1 MMRIPFV
8 RLEST
13 AAAMADAAFR
23 PRAVVAPLDR
33 HPLIDEV
40 SLADLVAPSAIH
52 IAVDQLVIDG
62 QFARVLALVGLP
74 PSVDPGWLEPL
85 VAGSLAAEVSLFVV
99 PAERGDVAGQ
109 LTRRHVRLQSSLG
122 HDLGEGR
129 PADPDLVAAEEQT
142 ARLRHALAR
151 GVELPFEVSLYVLL
165 RARSRGELESLTRA
179 AQDAVATLG
188 GRLAIARLQQEAG
201 LHACLPEGQ
210 DALNLRHPLETS
222 SVVTA
227 YPFPPSAL
235 DAPGGVPLGYDRRTR
250 EPVALDLFDDR
261 VCRNA
266 NVVVFGP
273 AGVGKSYTVKLW
285 LLRALLLDDDTDVL
299 VIDPK
304 HEYANLID
312 VVDEQ
317 ARFVRLAAA
326 SGARINPFDLP
337 PPGLRQPPDEVLA
350 DHIQEV
356 LGLLEVLLAEP
367 GGRLGRRARARLDR
381 AVSEAYA
388 RAGIGPDPTT
398 HNRLPPTLAS
408 LDLARDS
415 DEVSQSL
422 AELLRPFTEGSLA
435 GGLLHGQTTI
445 SLDRRLVVFGLLDLA
460 QESWPVAMHLLASWV
475 WTTVRRKPGRKRLL
489 VVDEVWRLL
498 RQPAGAAFLEGLARL
513 ARAAGLGL
521 VSISQDVTVVLNDE
535 HGRTMAE
542 NAAAALLLGQG
553 PETIRPLVD
562 AFELSESEQA
572 DLLAI
577 GSGRELAGGV
587 SGDRRGEGLLI
598 AAGQRVWLK
607 PLASP
612 GEHAVATTSFR
623 EVTAMQPGGED
634 RGSK

>member
-13 AAAMADAAFR
+13 AAAMAGAAFR
-23 PRAVVAPLDR
+23 PRAVIAPLDG
-33 HPLIDEV
+33 HHSPVDEV

-74 PSVDPGWLEPL
+74 PSVDAGWLEPL
-85 VAGSLAAEVSLFVV
+85 VAGSLPAEVSLFVV

-129 PADPDLVAAEEQT
+129 PADPNLVAAEEQT

-165 RARSRGELESLTRA
+165 RARSRAELESLTRV
-179 AQDAVATLG
+179 AQDVVATLG

-210 DALNLRHPLETS
+210 DALSLRHPLETS

-273 AGVGKSYTVKLW
+273 AGVGKSYTIKLW
-285 LLRALLLDDDTDVL
+285 LLRALILDDDTDVL

-304 HEYANLID
+304 HEYANLVD

-326 SGARINPFDLP
+326 SGARINPFELP
-337 PPGLRQPPDEVLA
+337 PPGPRQPPEEVLA
-350 DHIQEV
+350 DHIQQV

-367 GGRLGRRARARLDR
+367 GRLGRRARARLDR
-381 AVSEAYA
+381 AVTEAYT
-388 RAGIGPDPTT
+388 RAGIGADPVT
-398 HNRLPPTLAS
+398 HDRLPPTLAS
-408 LDLARDS
+408 LDLASDS

-422 AELLRPFTEGSLA
+422 AELLRPFTAGSLA

-521 VSISQDVTVVLNDE
+521 VAISQDVTVVLKDE

-562 AFELSESEQA
+562 AFELSESELA

-612 GEHAVATTSFR
+612 GEHAVATTAFR
-623 EVTAMQPGGED
+623 EVRAMQPGGED
-634 RGSK
+634 RGPK